1 MPGLHIELTEAEY
14 DKIPRPKRRW
24 VLELV
29 RESLKMIDHVENVR
43 ESPARQDA
51 ESTYYFRVGDDVLKG
66 IGSSPAAAARKLGIT
81 TDPLSLDWMDE
92 AGAIAAGWLNMLDV

>member
-29 RESLKMIDHVENVR
+29 RESLKMIDHVEQVS
-43 ESPARQDA
+43 ETPVAQKT

-66 IGSSPAAAARKLGIT
+66 TGTSPAAAARKLGING
-81 TDPLSLDWMDE
+81 DPLTLDWLDE
-92 AGAIAAGWLNMLDV
+92 PGAIAAGWLNMLDV